1 MPLHEL
7 FDQAVTSSKLLPVK
21 PGNETLLNLY
31 ALYKQATLGDATA
44 DAAPAN
50 AFDFVGKAKYDS
62 WAALKGK
69 SKEHS
74 MEEYIQLVNSLK

>member
-1 MPLHEL
+1 MPLQEL
-7 FDQAVTSSKLLPVK
+7 FDEAVAGSKILPVK

-31 ALYKQATLGDATA
+31 ALYKQSTVGDATA

-69 SKEHS
+69 SKDNS

>member
-1 MPLHEL
+1 MPIQEL
-7 FDQAVTSSKLLPVK
+7 FDEAVAASKLLPVK

-31 ALYKQATLGDATA
+31 ALYKQSTLGNATA

-62 WAALKGK
+62 WAALQGK
-69 SKEHS
+69 SKEQS